1 MRRARVYRSTRSS
14 GRSCG
19 PQSVQSVPNSHQAP
33 DLRQARPSLTH
44 PITSSW
50 QIPSPAVRQVS
61 RHFEVVPATTSASA
75 KEVQMNASHASHAR
89 SSEEA
94 DMRLLRFRCG
104 IESLTANAPAVLGA
118 MALGRP
124 LRFCSVWKLG
134 RCIPS
139 IVRRHFAALRHFCNR
154 LGQKV
159 ECKMSARESVWRLTG
174 GRRGIRWRARRPCA
188 VL

>member
-1 MRRARVYRSTRSS
+1 
-14 GRSCG
+14 
-19 PQSVQSVPNSHQAP
+19 
-33 DLRQARPSLTH
+33 
-44 PITSSW
+44 
-50 QIPSPAVRQVS
+50 
-61 RHFEVVPATTSASA
+61 
-75 KEVQMNASHASHAR
+75 MNASHASHAR

-104 IESLTANAPAVLGA
+104 IESLPANAPAVLGA

-124 LRFCSVWKLG
+124 LRFFAVWKLG
-134 RCIPS
+134 GCIPS

-174 GRRGIRWRARRPCA
+174 GQRGIVTFGLCVVASEELA
-188 VL
+188 QFFKKSEISNFFGYF